1 MKKRTIILIIVA
13 VLVLIIALGVVR
25 HWSFIT
31 NYFEIQRLWDE
42 ASLYPKDGR
51 VCYFQYGEVTVIFS
65 PSPRDTLI
73 LGDSYISA
81 AGRSF
86 SYPMPFK
93 LVAYRDGEF
102 YELQDA
108 YKQGILTK
116 EEIRKLQT
124 DFKRRVDPDE
134 IYPPTKYNPHQ

>member
-1 MKKRTIILIIVA
+1 MKKKTVILIIVA

-31 NYFEIQRLWDE
+31 NYFEIQRLWDK

-65 PSPRDTLI
+65 PSPMGGLS
-73 LGDSYISA
+73 LGENYSVSA
-81 AGRSF
+81 AGRAF
-86 SYPMPFK
+86 IYTDPFK

-116 EEIRKLQT
+116 EEIRNLREK
-124 DFKRRVDPDE
+124 FYHRVA
-134 IYPPTKYNPHQ
+134 PPLY